1 MLSKQQW
8 NVVVEPW
15 IITAGG
21 FCKPDLIMW
30 NQDQAVVL
38 DIVVTGDQPGTTK
51 TVYHQKIAKY
61 QTDNPEVSPWVRSLT
76 GLDPSFSALCI
87 NWRGLL
93 SYKSEANYQGLG
105 LSKNDI

>member
-51 TVYHQKIAKY
+51 TVYHQKIVKY
-61 QTDNPEVSPWVRSLT
+61 QTDNP
-76 GLDPSFSALCI
+76 
-87 NWRGLL
+87 
-93 SYKSEANYQGLG
+93 
-105 LSKNDI
+105 